1 MIRCL
6 WLLTVMLVLGLPA
19 HAETVPPTA
28 SNFRW
33 HSTVLNEDRSYRVV
47 LPDSYSWA
55 SSRRYPVLY
64 LLDGQTHGTH
74 TAGSLGYLMQQ
85 GEIPELIIVS
95 IDSTVRVRDFT
106 QTDWPEA
113 WIGGGGAEHFADF
126 LQRELI
132 PRIEH
137 DYRAQP
143 FRILSGHSASGQ
155 FALHMLATR
164 PALFN
169 AVLAMAPSLDWD
181 HGLPARE
188 MESELAKPGRP
199 SPRFVYFAYA
209 DDFKDALAADL
220 RLAKALKAPGEKV
233 LRVVV
238 GAHPEERHGGIA
250 LLANIEGMRA
260 LYAGYQMPNSDEP
273 PTLPAM
279 QANYDALGARLGIA
293 MPVPESA
300 LNDLAYRLLE
310 SKEVVQATVLFERA
324 ARESPESSNAWGSL
338 ADAYAEARQ
347 WQKAL
352 DAEQRA
358 LDLGQHFNTGDTK
371 RYQHQVDKYQAKL
384 ATP

>member
-1 MIRCL
+1 MIRRLLCL
-6 WLLTVMLVLGLPA
+6 LLLVLALPLQA
-19 HAETVPPTA
+19 APPEPAPTVQGI
-28 SNFRW
+28 
-33 HSTVLNEDRSYRVV
+33 HSAVLNEDRSFKVI
-47 LPDSYSWA
+47 LPESYSWA
-55 SSRRYPVLY
+55 SSRKYPVLY
-64 LLDGQTHGTH
+64 LLDGQTHAGHAT
-74 TAGSLGYLMQQ
+74 GSLGYLMQQ
-85 GEIPELIIVS
+85 GEIPELIIVA

-137 DYRAQP
+137 DYRTAP

-169 AVLAMAPSLDWD
+169 AFVVMAPSLDWD
-181 HGLPARE
+181 HGLPGRE
-188 MESELAKPGRP
+188 MATELAKPGRP
-199 SPRFVYFAYA
+199 APRFVYFAYA
-209 DDFKDALAADL
+209 DDFKEALDADL
-220 RLAKALKAPGEKV
+220 QLARALQSPGEKF

-238 GAHPEERHGGIA
+238 AAHPEERHGSLP
-250 LLANIEGMRA
+250 LLATIEGMRA
-260 LYAGYQMPNSDEP
+260 LYAGYQLPNDEAP
-273 PTLPAM
+273 PLAAV
-279 QANYDALGARLGIA
+279 QAHYDALGARLGVA
-293 MPVPESA
+293 MPIPESA

-310 SKEVVQATVLFERA
+310 SKDIAQATALFERA
-324 ARESPESSNAWGSL
+324 ARESPESSNAWDSL
-338 ADAYAEARQ
+338 ADAYAEASQ

-358 LDLGQHFNTGDTK
+358 LDLGKRLNTGDTAH
-371 RYQHQVDKYQAKL
+371 YQHQIDKYRAKL

>member
-1 MIRCL
+1 MIRR
-6 WLLTVMLVLGLPA
+6 LLCLVLLLLALPLQA
-19 HAETVPPTA
+19 APTPTA
-28 SNFRW
+28 ADVQRF
-33 HSTVLNEDRSYRVV
+33 HSAILNEDRSYRVI

-55 SSRRYPVLY
+55 SSRKYPVLY
-64 LLDGQTHGTH
+64 LLDGQTHAGH
-74 TAGSLGYLMQQ
+74 TAGSLGYLMQE

-137 DYRAQP
+137 DFRTQP
-143 FRILSGHSASGQ
+143 FRVLSGHSASGQ

-169 AVLAMAPSLDWD
+169 AFLVMAPSLDWD

-188 MESELAKPGRP
+188 LETELAKPGRP

-209 DDFKDALAADL
+209 DDFKDALDADL
-220 RLAKALKAPGEKV
+220 KLAKVVKAPGEKV
-233 LRVVV
+233 VRVVV
-238 GAHPEERHGGIA
+238 AAHPEERHGGIA
-250 LLANIEGMRA
+250 LLATIEGMRA
-260 LYAGYQMPNSDEP
+260 LYAGYQLPNDEAP
-273 PTLPAM
+273 PLAAV
-279 QANYDALGARLGIA
+279 QAHYDALGARLGIA
-293 MPVPESA
+293 MPIPESA

-310 SKEVVQATVLFERA
+310 SKDVAQATTLFERA
-324 ARESPESSNAWGSL
+324 ARENPDSSNAWDSL
-338 ADAYAEARQ
+338 ADAYAEAGQ

-352 DAEQRA
+352 DAEKRA
-358 LDLGQHFNTGDTK
+358 LDLGKRLNTGDTK